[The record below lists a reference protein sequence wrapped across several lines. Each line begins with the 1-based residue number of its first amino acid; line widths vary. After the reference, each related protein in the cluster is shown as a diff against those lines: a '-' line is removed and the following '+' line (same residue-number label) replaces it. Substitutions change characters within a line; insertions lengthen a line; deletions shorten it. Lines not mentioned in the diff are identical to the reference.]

1 MMGMKIKKF
10 KRSSAFFMAAALCL
24 GSTSGVYAMDESELS
39 RIIEEAKNTDT
50 SRYTPESCESL
61 QAALEGAENLLSRED
76 VTEEELGAGGMML
89 QAILENGLVAQADKS
104 SLTAVLSE
112 VAAYTDDTQD
122 GYEVLD
128 QVRARLRLCLRMVM
142 PPRQRPTALHPQWPR
157 QRRTLGAVSTR
168 LC

>member
-89 QAILENGLVAQADKS
+89 QAILGKWS
-104 SLTAVLSE
+104 GGS
-112 VAAYTDDTQD
+112 
-122 GYEVLD
+122 GG
-128 QVRARLRLCLRMVM
+128 QVFSRGGPFGGGCI
-142 PPRQRPTALHPQWPR
+142 H
-157 QRRTLGAVSTR
+157 RRHTGWI
-168 LC
+168 

>member
-76 VTEEELGAGGMML
+76 VTEEELT
-89 QAILENGLVAQADKS
+89 AILQKIKAN
-104 SLTAVLSE
+104 
-112 VAAYTDDTQD
+112 
-122 GYEVLD
+122 LD
-128 QVRARLRLCLRMVM
+128 QEIEQKRNVNLLRENYIKSLPILREQFLNELVMVLNYLK
-142 PPRQRPTALHPQWPR
+142 A
-157 QRRTLGAVSTR
+157 TLGHVQNVFLLLIPHFQPVRSKG
-168 LC
+168 